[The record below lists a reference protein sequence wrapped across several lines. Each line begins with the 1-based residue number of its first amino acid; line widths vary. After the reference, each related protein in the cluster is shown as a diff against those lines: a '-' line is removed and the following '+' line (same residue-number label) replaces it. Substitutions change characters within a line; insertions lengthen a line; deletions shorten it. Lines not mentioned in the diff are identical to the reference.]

1 MSHFGNFNGERLQ
14 KPFLSPFFLPPFN
27 LTFVFIPCQP
37 PDEVRAAWKTP
48 PISPVRPP
56 SAQRRRDPD
65 PGGVSNNRGDDSPY
79 STRPGKFVSKLRAEA
94 HLASLGTTSVSRPPH
109 VSSSDSGLSSR
120 SGPIATAGID
130 QGTSWRSKSGY
141 VCSSPNNK

>member
-1 MSHFGNFNGERLQ
+1 MVILTVNVFKSLFSL
-14 KPFLSPFFLPPFN
+14 LFFLPSFN
-27 LTFVFIPCQP
+27 LTFISIPCQP

-65 PGGVSNNRGDDSPY
+65 PGGVSNNRGDDSSY

-94 HLASLGTTSVSRPPH
+94 HLASLETTSVSRPPH
-109 VSSSDSGLSSR
+109 VSSSDSGLRSR

-141 VCSSPNNK
+141 VCFSSNNK